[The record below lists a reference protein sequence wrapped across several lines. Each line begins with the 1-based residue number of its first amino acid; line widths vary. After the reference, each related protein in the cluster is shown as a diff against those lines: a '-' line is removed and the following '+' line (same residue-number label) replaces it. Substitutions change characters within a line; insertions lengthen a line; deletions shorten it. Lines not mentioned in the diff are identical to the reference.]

1 MKKTEKLK
9 PTGVTGDPEE
19 MNNMLKITLPRYWI
33 SLSALLFLTLLT
45 LIWGL
50 FGSIPQR
57 IDGLGEIVSGKG
69 LHGIIALYP
78 GGVEKVNFELGE
90 KTEEGDILLQLVQPQ
105 LRHQLVELY
114 AQLDVLNSQDTML
127 RRKDTKEYPNKMN
140 YFSLEEER
148 LNKELIQIQE
158 QIAFFELKMQQQKE
172 LWDKGLST
180 RENYINAK
188 NQLSEAQNQNI
199 LTRQKVKTN
208 LIDKESWS
216 YEYSYKQEDFHGQI
230 QILQN
235 KIKNLNDEYDLQTI
249 IRSPV
254 KGIVVDKSV
263 SSGDFVNA
271 GNRMMVIEDW
281 DNQKNHKLDL
291 FIPFNSNAV
300 VEKGMKVMIEPFTV
314 NHDLYGWLLGEVAE
328 VNHFVSNTNS
338 ILDELNNPDLVSLI
352 EKQGPTYRVK
362 IKLLPDPNTKSG
374 FQWSNKKGPPY
385 TINTGTLCRASI
397 LVKERPPID
406 YIIPIFKSF
415 FE

>member
-1 MKKTEKLK
+1 MGKEEKSQS
-9 PTGVTGDPEE
+9 TGASGDPEE
-19 MNNMLKITLPRYWI
+19 MNQMLKITLPRYWI
-33 SLSALLFLTLLT
+33 SLSALLLLTLIT

-78 GGVEKVNFELGE
+78 GGVEQVKFELGE
-90 KTEEGDILLQLVQPQ
+90 QAEEGDILLQLIQPQ
-105 LRHQLVELY
+105 LRHQLIELN
-114 AQLDVLNSQDTML
+114 AQLEVLNLQDTMFQL
-127 RRKDTKEYPNKMN
+127 KDAKEYPNKMI
-140 YFSLEEER
+140 YYSLEDER
-148 LNKELIQIQE
+148 LNAELIHIQE
-158 QIAFFELKMQQQKE
+158 QIAFFELKMKQQKE

-188 NQLSEAQNQNI
+188 NQLSDAQNLNLQ
-199 LTRQKVKTN
+199 TEQKVKSN
-208 LIDKESWS
+208 LLDKQSWS
-216 YEYSYKQEDFHGQI
+216 YDHSYKQEDYHGQI
-230 QILQN
+230 QILQK
-235 KIKNLNDEYDLQTI
+235 KINDLNDEYNRQTI

-263 SSGDFVNA
+263 TSGDFVTA
-271 GNRMMVIEDW
+271 GNRMMVVEDLE
-281 DNQKNHKLDL
+281 NNKNHKLDL

-300 VEKGMKVMIEPFTV
+300 VEVGMKVMIEPFTV
-314 NHDLYGWLLGEVAE
+314 NHDLYGWLLGEVVE

-338 ILDELNNPDLVSLI
+338 ILDELNNTDLVSLI

-362 IKLLPDPNTKSG
+362 IRLLPDPNTKSG

-385 TINTGTLCRASI
+385 TINTGTLCQASI

>member
-1 MKKTEKLK
+1 MDKEEK
-9 PTGVTGDPEE
+9 PQTTGVSGDPDE
-19 MNNMLKITLPRYWI
+19 MNQMLKITLPRYWI
-33 SLSALLFLTLLT
+33 SLSALLLLTVIT

-69 LHGIIALYP
+69 LHGIIALYN
-78 GGVEKVNFELGE
+78 GGVEKVNFEPGE
-90 KTEEGDILLQLVQPQ
+90 KTEEGDILLHLVQPQ
-105 LRHQLVELY
+105 LQHQLVELY

-148 LNKELIQIQE
+148 LNKELTQIEE

-188 NQLSEAQNQNI
+188 NQLSDARNQNI

-208 LIDKESWS
+208 LIDKDSWS
-216 YEYSYKQEDFHGQI
+216 YEYTFKQEDSHGQI
-230 QILQN
+230 QILQK
-235 KIKNLNDEYDLQTI
+235 KINNLTDEYNRQTI

-254 KGIVVDKSV
+254 RGIVVDKSV

-271 GNRMMVIEDW
+271 GNRMMVIEDL

-291 FIPFNSNAV
+291 FIPFNSNAI

-314 NHDLYGWLLGEVAE
+314 NHDLYGWLLGEVVE

-362 IKLLPDPNTKSG
+362 IRLIPDPNTESG

-385 TINTGTLCRASI
+385 TLNTGTLCRASI